1 MLALLRHR
9 AYRHLLAAQ
18 VIALLGTGLAT
29 VALSLLAYDLAGA
42 RAGSVLGTALAIK
55 MVAFVALAP
64 VVGACAHR
72 LPRRVLLIGADLLRA
87 AVALAL
93 PFVTQVWQVYLLIF
107 VLQAAS
113 ASFTPAFQSV
123 IPELLPE
130 EREYTRALSLASLAY
145 DLESLVSPALAGALL
160 TVIGYHQ
167 LFFGTTL
174 GFLASATLVA
184 SVALPDPARA
194 VPPGGVLARATHG
207 TRLFWRVSRL
217 RALLALN
224 LVVACGGAV
233 VFVNTVV
240 YVRDQLHRGAADV
253 PLALGAYGAG
263 SMTAALLLP
272 RALERV
278 PERAVLLGG
287 GFAITAL
294 FLPLAA
300 VTCAPPAAWKW
311 PALLATW
318 AALGAACAVV
328 NAPAGRLIRGATAP
342 EHRADA
348 FAAQFSLSHSCWLLT
363 YPVAGWLGATAG
375 LPVALAALGAPA
387 LLAAVTA
394 ARTWRVDSRRGMEH
408 PVEVPAP
415 TRSAVR

>member
-1 MLALLRHR
+1 MLTLFRHR
-9 AYRHLLAAQ
+9 AYRRLFAAQ

-55 MVAFVALAP
+55 MIAFVALAP
-64 VVGACAHR
+64 LISAQAHR
-72 LPRRVLLIGADLLRA
+72 LPRRVLLVGADLIRA

-130 EREYTRALSLASLAY
+130 ERQYTRALSLASLAY

-160 TVIGYHQ
+160 TVVGYHQ

-174 GFLASATLVA
+174 GFLASATLVV
-184 SVALPDPARA
+184 SVALPSPART
-194 VPPGGVLARATHG
+194 VVPGGVLTRATHG
-207 TRLFWRVSRL
+207 MRLFWRAPRL

-224 LVVACGGAV
+224 LAVACGGAV

-240 YVRDQLHRGAADV
+240 YVRDQLHRSAADV
-253 PLALGAYGAG
+253 PFALGAYGAG

-272 RALERV
+272 PVLERLR
-278 PERAVLLGG
+278 ERTVLLGG

-300 VTCAPPAAWKW
+300 VTCGPPGAWKW

-328 NAPAGRLIRGATAP
+328 NAPAGRLIRAATTP

-363 YPVAGWLGATAG
+363 YPLAGWLGATAG
-375 LPVALAALGAPA
+375 LPAALAALGAPA

-394 ARTWRVDSRRGMEH
+394 ARLWPAGSRVRPPREAVAA
-408 PVEVPAP
+408 PVG
-415 TRSAVR
+415 